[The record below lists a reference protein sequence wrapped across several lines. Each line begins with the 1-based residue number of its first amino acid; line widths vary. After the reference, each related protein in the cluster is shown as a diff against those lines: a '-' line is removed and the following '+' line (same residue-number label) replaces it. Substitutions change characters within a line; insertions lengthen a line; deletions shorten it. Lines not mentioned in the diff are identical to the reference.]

1 MEKISIKISTKEV
14 LKVIAAGGLIVGT
27 GVLGPSLPMIIG
39 GAVKAWKEINR
50 SDLGRIIKRLEKQEM
65 ISIKEGDD
73 KVSIEITEK
82 GKRRLLEY
90 DFENI
95 KLKSKKRD
103 GKWRIIIF
111 DIPEDKKRNRD
122 AFRRKLLQ
130 LDCIRLQDSVFV
142 SAYPC
147 KDEIDFLSNY
157 LEISDFVTLLV
168 VGKVERGEYLV
179 FKKYKDW
186 DNDTL

>member
-1 MEKISIKISTKEV
+1 MSGVGTKISTREV

-27 GVLGPSLPMIIG
+27 GVLGPSLPLVLA
-39 GAVKAWKEINR
+39 GAVKVWKEVNK
-50 SDLGRIIKRLEKQEM
+50 SNLGTIIKRLERQEL
-65 ISIKEGDD
+65 ISIEEKDN
-73 KVSIEITEK
+73 KISLQITEK

-95 KLKSKKRD
+95 EIKRKKRD

-111 DIPEDKKRNRD
+111 DIPEGKKKNRD

-130 LDCIRLQDSVFV
+130 LDCVRLQDSVFV

-157 LEISDFVTLLV
+157 LNISDFVTLLT
-168 VGKVERGEYLV
+168 VGKIERGEKLIFEPYE
-179 FKKYKDW
+179 DPNW
-186 DNDTL
+186 D